1 MDLDGPEVKHEDFTI
16 SLPSLRPCCADQWAT
31 ASPDELRF
39 APSLSPDLAASPQ
52 MSPGVAV
59 SPGTPGKPAQVR
71 PRKPL
76 RDSRPV
82 SPSAATRRRRT
93 RASTPDPADPR
104 TVSNPV
110 PDDRAAMDDFL
121 VRSRL
126 AGKSYRDIRRLGGFT
141 EAESTLRGRFRAL
154 TKRKEERVRRPEW
167 SEIDVS
173 CYLSVFPPCFRLTSP
188 SSLGPPIQE

>member
-1 MDLDGPEVKHEDFTI
+1 MPWDQTQDLACYRMDLDDQEVKHEDYTI

-31 ASPDELRF
+31 ASPDDLRF
-39 APSLSPDLAASPQ
+39 APSLSPDLAASPP
-52 MSPGVAV
+52 MSPGVV
-59 SPGTPGKPAQVR
+59 SPTTPGKSDQGR

-76 RDSRPV
+76 RESRPA
-82 SPSAATRRRRT
+82 SPIAPTCRRRT
-93 RASTPDPADPR
+93 RTSTPEPANAQ
-104 TVSNPV
+104 TVSNPA
-110 PDDRAAMDDFL
+110 PDNRAAMDDFL

-167 SEIDVS
+167 SAVDVS
-173 CYLSVFPPCFRLTSP
+173 STPFALPLIS
-188 SSLGPPIQE
+188 